1 MQTFLCFVFVTGQFI
16 FFLFKPR
23 AKCPIILKLKRKQV
37 KETCLEM
44 HESGERPVTNISTL
58 PKHFFVG
65 KISNQG
71 KILLQFQ
78 GKDWSKVSCDFAELL
93 DLANRSSCLGRV
105 RVQPEEQACY
115 FIFM

>member
-1 MQTFLCFVFVTGQFI
+1 MQTFLFLFFLTVNLY
-16 FFLFKPR
+16 FLFKPR

-58 PKHFFVG
+58 PKKNFVS
-65 KISNQG
+65 KIFNQG

-78 GKDWSKVSCDFAELL
+78 GKDWSKVYCDFAELL
-93 DLANRSSCLGRV
+93 DLSNWSSCIGEGPR
-105 RVQPEEQACY
+105 AA
-115 FIFM
+115 